1 MFNSYKLA
9 SYYSGRGEDDGGY
22 LIKSEIGNMDD
33 SETSLCEMDDS
44 SIPANSAADHR
55 STSGNNN
62 PHGNSIPFGAL
73 MVPPG
78 GNGPPATIHPPSPQF
93 AMMNGGAN
101 GAGPGHLMS
110 TSTPASLMFSPPP
123 GNNISNHIDAANMLH
138 LSGANPASIHPN
150 MTPID
155 KLYSMQN
162 SYFNNPSECEC

>member
-1 MFNSYKLA
+1 
-9 SYYSGRGEDDGGY
+9 
-22 LIKSEIGNMDD
+22 MDD

-44 SIPANSAADHR
+44 SMPANPAADHR
-55 STSGNNN
+55 LTSAGST
-62 PHGNSIPFGAL
+62 PGNSIPFGAL

-78 GNGPPATIHPPSPQF
+78 GNGPPTAIHPPSPQF

-101 GAGPGHLMS
+101 AGHLIS
-110 TSTPASLMFSPPP
+110 TTTPTSLMFSPPP
-123 GNNISNHIDAANMLH
+123 GNNVPNHIDANMLH
-138 LSGANPASIHPN
+138 LSGANPPSIHPN